1 MNSLTGNLKHEA
13 YTDMITEFWQRKMPL
28 LLVFSLALMLS
39 SCTSNQPK
47 VVTNFNETYQKAL
60 TAFNKKKWE
69 KASELFTLVVIN
81 SPGSDMADDAQF
93 YLGECHFNR
102 KDYLLAISEYQKL
115 TERYPYSPLVEDAL
129 YKIALAQFKN
139 APDYQLDQEY
149 TLKAL
154 DSFQEFIESYP
165 NSKHRQDAENNIVAI
180 RNRLARKLY
189 ETGRLYR
196 KLREWEAAI
205 FYLDKML
212 EKYYDTDYVVSAYLE
227 KAYCLIYL
235 HRFDEYNSI
244 LQTLTNKYSKQ
255 VTSNQLSYL
264 QSNYNHEQKRL
275 AKENTKKPTW

>member
-1 MNSLTGNLKHEA
+1 MS
-13 YTDMITEFWQRKMPL
+13 L
-28 LLVFSLALMLS
+28 LLIIIFGLGLN

-47 VVTNFNETYQKAL
+47 LVTNFNETYQKAL
-60 TAFNKKKWE
+60 IAFNQKKWE

-81 SPGSDMADDAQF
+81 SPGSDLADDAQF
-93 YLGECHFNR
+93 YLGECHFQR

-139 APDYQLDQEY
+139 APDFQLDQEY

-165 NSKHRQDAENNIVAI
+165 NSKYRKEAESNIVAI

-212 EKYYDTDYVVSAYLE
+212 EKYYDTDYVVPAYLE
-227 KAYCLIYL
+227 KAYCLVYL

-244 LQTLTNKYSKQ
+244 LTTLTNKYSKQ
-255 VTSNQLSYL
+255 VTAAQLSYL
-264 QSNYNHEQKRL
+264 EYNYNREQKRL
-275 AKENTKKPTW
+275 AKASAKKPTW